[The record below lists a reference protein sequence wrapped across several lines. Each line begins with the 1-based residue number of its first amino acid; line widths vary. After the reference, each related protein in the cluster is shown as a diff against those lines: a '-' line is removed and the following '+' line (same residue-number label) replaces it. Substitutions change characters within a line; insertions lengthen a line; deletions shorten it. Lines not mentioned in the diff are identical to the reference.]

1 MSVPEEIDA
10 ILKAVA
16 KIQRTIPVPQG
27 ARKPTV
33 PDEPTAALGSFP
45 YWLNLVER
53 MPIEA
58 RGMGHTSRHTRF
70 FITLNLLFSPAA
82 DAKYLYRERYPWVQ
96 PVLDA
101 FDADPKLDDTCVEA
115 SITQV
120 QFEPPLEW
128 NGVDYVAL
136 TFLLEVLPHDQA

>member
-1 MSVPEEIDA
+1 MSVPEQIDA
-10 ILKAVA
+10 ILKGIA
-16 KIQRTIPVPQG
+16 KVQRAIPPPQG
-27 ARKPTV
+27 SSKATAL
-33 PDEPTAALGSFP
+33 DEPTPNVGSFP

-58 RGMGHTSRHTRF
+58 RGMGHTSRFSRF

-82 DAKYLYRERYPWVQ
+82 DAKYLYRERYGWVQ
-96 PVLDA
+96 PVLDF
-101 FDADPKLDDTCVEA
+101 FDADPRLDNTCVEA

-120 QFEPPLEW
+120 QFEPPLDW

>member
-16 KIQRTIPVPQG
+16 KIQRPIPPPQG
-27 ARKPTV
+27 SRKANAL
-33 PDEPTAALGSFP
+33 DEPTPNVGGFP
-45 YWLNLVER
+45 YWLNLVAR

-58 RGMGHTSRHTRF
+58 RGMGHTSRHSRF

-82 DAKYLYRERYPWVQ
+82 DAKYLYRERYGWVQ